1 MHTSRHSR
9 SCLVP
14 PFALAAALAIGLA
27 TSLGSAPVAAG
38 VLWVDNANESVV
50 VPLDSPAL
58 GISRAR
64 MYLAQGEVERAA
76 LALRKVVAKFPTAT
90 EAHQLLAGIYRGQ
103 GKTELAMLHDT
114 LAQRG

>member
-1 MHTSRHSR
+1 MHHANRIFR
-9 SCLVP
+9 IRQI
-14 PFALAAALAIGLA
+14 ALAAALCGA
-27 TSLGSAPVAAG
+27 TLFTGSAAHAG
-38 VLWVDNANESVV
+38 VLWVDNAHESVA